1 MSQLVINST
10 YSLSPD
16 IQLSEIVNVPNILQ
30 SVTQTFGGVVIQ
42 SRVKAAGQIYEL
54 TADLRSGR
62 LYGYFTRADAAYLAG
77 LRDNRTVFPVAHPS
91 RTLSGVI
98 IPADGINL
106 SVWEMDETVEQESAD
121 LMHGSIKLIKVI

>member
-1 MSQLVINST
+1 MSQLIINST

-16 IQLSEIVNVPNILQ
+16 IQLSEVVNAPNILQ

-42 SRVKAAGQIYEL
+42 SRVKAAGQVYEL

-62 LYGYFTRADAAYLAG
+62 LYGYFTRQDAAYLAA

-91 RTLSGVI
+91 RTLAGVI

-106 SVWEMDETVEQESAD
+106 SVWEMDETVEQDSTE